1 MTWRTVSVQQM
12 ITVDDDDDD
21 DDDDDAAAEYVASLD
36 GRGLCAA
43 WGV

>member
-21 DDDDDAAAEYVASLD
+21 DDDGAAEYVTSLD

-43 WGV
+43 